1 MIIAIF
7 SRGMVTNLT
16 TTAYTPRPPDLYPR
30 ATASNAYSG
39 IAGNS
44 VLGAVG
50 GEEMTPAATAA
61 PAIAPP
67 AARLPGRWTPRD
79 AMCVV
84 DDYCVAGFGLAP
96 ALPCGAD
103 GEIIGGEWDARNPR
117 GDELGREVGCGR
129 EGFDALN
136 ENARG
141 ARLVFAFGVS
151 FFSPLHTHNQRNG
164 VKSRVVY
171 RTSSGTTSPSRTT
184 HAQIITVWCVHGLAH
199 AHARPPLLGTAQP
212 RHSQP
217 TGDDE

>member
-16 TTAYTPRPPDLYPR
+16 TTAYTPRPPDLYPKR
-30 ATASNAYSG
+30 AASNADSGIATPDLYPYPNRAASNADSG

-84 DDYCVAGFGLAP
+84 DDYCVAVFGLAP
-96 ALPCGAD
+96 ALPPCV
-103 GEIIGGEWDARNPR
+103 ARTEKSSAEN
-117 GDELGREVGCGR
+117 LGRPKSPRRRARARGWGR
-129 EGFDALN
+129 PGGVDALN

-151 FFSPLHTHNQRNG
+151 FFCRLFTHTTNE
-164 VKSRVVY
+164 
-171 RTSSGTTSPSRTT
+171 
-184 HAQIITVWCVHGLAH
+184 
-199 AHARPPLLGTAQP
+199 TA
-212 RHSQP
+212 
-217 TGDDE
+217 